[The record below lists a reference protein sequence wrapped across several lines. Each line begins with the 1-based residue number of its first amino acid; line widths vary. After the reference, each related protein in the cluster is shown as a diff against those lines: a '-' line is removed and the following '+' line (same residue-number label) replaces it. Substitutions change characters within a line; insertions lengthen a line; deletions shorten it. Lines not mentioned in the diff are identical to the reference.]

1 MTSNLIVEA
10 KNVRKS
16 FGGKL
21 VLDGVDF
28 DLPQGMI
35 YAICGSNGSGK
46 SVFLRN
52 LIGLMLP
59 NSGEIKVFGRRI
71 GKEVEFAPDTGALID
86 QAGFLLN
93 ENALFNLMLLAKI
106 SGAASPQRVSE
117 ALRFVGLDPEDK
129 MPVKAFSVG
138 MRQRLGIAQAIME
151 DPKLLIL
158 DEPTAG
164 LDFDGQREIYDYLI
178 QLKQMGKT
186 ILFTSHNQNEIKL
199 LCDRVYLMKSGKLT
213 LWTEMLV
220 DQDERAAYEN

>member
-1 MTSNLIVEA
+1 MQNFVLMTTFREGIHDSNLIVEA

-59 NSGEIKVFGRRI
+59 DSGEIKVFGRRI

-93 ENALFNLMLLAKI
+93 ENVVNLMLRPKSAGLLLP
-106 SGAASPQRVSE
+106 SGRGGASLCRARS
-117 ALRFVGLDPEDK
+117 EDK

-138 MRQRLGIAQAIME
+138 MRQRPASRKPHGR
-151 DPKLLIL
+151 PCCS
-158 DEPTAG
+158 
-164 LDFDGQREIYDYLI
+164 F
-178 QLKQMGKT
+178 
-186 ILFTSHNQNEIKL
+186 
-199 LCDRVYLMKSGKLT
+199 
-213 LWTEMLV
+213 
-220 DQDERAAYEN
+220 

>member
-10 KNVRKS
+10 KHLCKS
-16 FGGKL
+16 FGRKL
-21 VLDGVDF
+21 VLDSIDF

-35 YAICGSNGSGK
+35 YAICGPNGSGK
-46 SVFLRN
+46 SVFLKN
-52 LIGLMLP
+52 LIGLTLP
-59 NSGEIKVFGRRI
+59 DSGEIKVFGRRI

-93 ENALFNLMLLAKI
+93 ESAISNLLLLARI
-106 SGAASPQRVSE
+106 SGAASPQRVNE
-117 ALRFVGLDPEDK
+117 VLHFVGLDPEDK
-129 MPVKAFSVG
+129 TPVKTFSVG

-151 DPKLLIL
+151 DPQLLIL

-164 LDFDGQREIYDYLI
+164 LDFDGQREIYNYLI
-178 QLKQMGKT
+178 KLKQMGKT

-213 LWTEMLV
+213 QWTEMLV
-220 DQDERAAYEN
+220 DQAERAAYEN

>member
-59 NSGEIKVFGRRI
+59 DSGEIKVFGRRI

>member
-16 FGGKL
+16 FVGKL

-59 NSGEIKVFGRRI
+59 DSGEIKVFGRRI